1 MEEIHSW
8 HNGDFHLTT
17 DQSKFNLDD
26 IFQYLTKST
35 WAKGIDKRT
44 VVGSIEASLCFGLF
58 YKDIQIGFARFITD
72 HFTFGY
78 LCDVYVVDE
87 WKEKKLGSWMM
98 SCCHKHPSIQKLRRI
113 ILVTSTAGW
122 LYEKHNYTP
131 VNEPDYIWQIFRP
144 KIYHNE

>member
-1 MEEIHSW
+1 MILLTNVPEIPWLICILVIISSCILNHNLGLKEVLIFEELIKSEYMEEIHSW

-17 DQSKFNLDD
+17 DQSKFDLDD

-44 VVGSIEASLCFGLF
+44 VVGSIEASFCFGLF

-78 LCDVYVVDE
+78 L
-87 WKEKKLGSWMM
+87 
-98 SCCHKHPSIQKLRRI
+98 
-113 ILVTSTAGW
+113 
-122 LYEKHNYTP
+122 
-131 VNEPDYIWQIFRP
+131 
-144 KIYHNE
+144 